1 MSTFRRATLLAL
13 ALVASTSPGL
23 DAQPRIRN
31 YALKAQPQQRW
42 MLAAQPTVSIGGADS
57 GAQELSMVASTF
69 RMPGGSVVVAVMRQA
84 ELRLFDSRGRY
95 LQSLGRKGRGPGE
108 FPVLWSAFALRDSL
122 LGIDAAGIGQLFG
135 PDGKFVRTIP
145 RTSAF
150 GRRLEVAGYFGDG
163 ATFGYFYPDPLER
176 APSGESVIDA
186 MLVRVSPSRTD
197 SLRRVAAGSV
207 NRRGGGEPTAV
218 AYAARLQL
226 AVFGDRFCESSS
238 SDYVV
243 RCYLADGK
251 SHVEI
256 RRPDARTAAITQ
268 GDRDR
273 FFAGIDKANPDPR
286 AAGYRREIRE
296 RTEFARVRPQIGRL
310 VAGATGELWVGS
322 YDPAESVDGT
332 LHPSPDSATTWQV
345 YSATGDWL
353 AQLRLPARF
362 RLFDAG
368 RDWILGVR
376 RDEDDVEYVE
386 LYQLTR

>member
-1 MSTFRRATLLAL
+1 
-13 ALVASTSPGL
+13 
-23 DAQPRIRN
+23 
-31 YALKAQPQQRW
+31 
-42 MLAAQPTVSIGGADS
+42 MLSAQPTVSIGGADS

-69 RMPGGSVVVAVMRQA
+69 RTPRGSIVVAAMRQA
-84 ELRLFDSRGRY
+84 ELRLFDSRGRH
-95 LQSLGRKGRGPGE
+95 LQSVGRKGRGPGE
-108 FPVLWSAFALRDSL
+108 FPVLWRAYALRDSI
-122 LGIDAAGIGQLFG
+122 LGMDAAGIGQLFG

-176 APSGESVIDA
+176 APSGESAIDA
-186 MLVRVSPSRTD
+186 MLVRVSASRTD
-197 SLRRVAAGSV
+197 SLRRVAAGTV
-207 NRRGGGEPTAV
+207 NRRGTGEPTAV

-226 AVFGDRFCESSS
+226 AVFDNRFCESSS
-238 SDYVV
+238 SDYIV

-251 SHVEI
+251 PQLEI

-268 GDRDR
+268 SDRDR

-310 VAGATGELWVGS
+310 VAGTTGELWVGS

-353 AQLRLPARF
+353 AQLRLPVRF

-376 RDEDDVEYVE
+376 RDEDDVEFVE
-386 LYQLTR
+386 LYRLTR